1 MKKDGILIIV
11 SGFSGAGKGT
21 VMERFL
27 EKYADEFCLSVSA
40 TTRQPR
46 AGEVDGVHYFF
57 KSRAEFE
64 HMIENG
70 ELFEYAQYVG
80 NYYGTP
86 KAFVDSKLA
95 EGFHVLL
102 EIEMQGALK
111 VKKERPDALL
121 IFITPPDAASLER
134 RLRGRGTE
142 TEEVIAQRLARAC
155 EESVYMKDYDYIV
168 INQDNGVEA
177 CADTI
182 RTIVQSEQLRTQ
194 RSGTFIKTMTE
205 DLKRY
210 KKGD

>member
-1 MKKDGILIIV
+1 MKKEGILIIV

-21 VMERFL
+21 VMKRFL

-46 AGEVDGVHYFF
+46 AGEENGVHYFF
-57 KSRAEFE
+57 KSHEAFE
-64 HMIENG
+64 RMIADG
-70 ELFEYAQYVG
+70 ELLEYAQYVG

-95 EGFHVLL
+95 QGFHVLL
-102 EIEMQGALK
+102 EIEIQGALK
-111 VKKERPDALL
+111 VKEARPDALL
-121 IFITPPDAASLER
+121 IFITPPDAQSLER

-142 TEEVIAQRLARAC
+142 TEEVIAQRLERAC
-155 EESVYMKDYDYIV
+155 EEAAYMKDYDYVV
-168 INQDNGVEA
+168 INEDNGVEA

-182 RTIVQSEQLRTQ
+182 REVVRSEQLRTQ
-194 RSGTFIKTMTE
+194 RSGAFIKTLTE

-210 KKGD
+210 KKGE